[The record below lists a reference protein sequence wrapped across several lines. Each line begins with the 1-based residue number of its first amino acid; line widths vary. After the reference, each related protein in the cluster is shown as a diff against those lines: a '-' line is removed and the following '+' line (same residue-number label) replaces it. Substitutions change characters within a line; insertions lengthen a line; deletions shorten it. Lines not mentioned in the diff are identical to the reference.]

1 MIKNF
6 QKFSPTSDYKT
17 KKNEIEN
24 RGYESYLTSKH
35 HISDAGRNLPY
46 AAALLLLVKFCQEVK
61 VRITKSKMQ

>member
-6 QKFSPTSDYKT
+6 PKFSPTLDYKT

-24 RGYESYLTSKH
+24 RGYESYLTPEH

-46 AAALLLLVKFCQEVK
+46 AAALLLPVKFLPRSE
-61 VRITKSKMQ
+61 S